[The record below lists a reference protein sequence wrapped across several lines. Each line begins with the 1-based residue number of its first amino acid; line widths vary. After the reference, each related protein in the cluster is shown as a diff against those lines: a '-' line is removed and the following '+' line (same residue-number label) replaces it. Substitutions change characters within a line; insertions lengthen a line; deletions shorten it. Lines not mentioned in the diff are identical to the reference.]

1 MKIKIIQ
8 QFKKFIMQKFL
19 TILFCLGLFVSLNA
33 QKATVKG
40 MIVDNEGNA
49 VIGANVTA
57 KPGNSGTITDV
68 GGEYSLSLDPGSYTL
83 TASYLGFG
91 SQTNQL
97 SLSAGETK
105 VWDVA
110 FAEGGI
116 RIDDIVLVGT
126 RSAPRSNTT
135 SPLPVDVFTAKD
147 LVATG
152 QNTFDKALQY
162 RVPSFN
168 TVQTPVNDATSLLD
182 PYEIRNMG
190 PSRTLIL
197 INGKR
202 KNMSSL
208 VYIQTSPGRG
218 ETGADISAIPTDA
231 IKRVEILR
239 DGASAQYGS
248 DAIAG
253 VMNVILK
260 DRYEYGS
267 VTLNTGITHK
277 GDGETYG
284 ISLNNGANFGSKG
297 YINYTANFSQVGLA
311 NRPGTL
317 NAQEEADYWGVPLAT
332 TKKFLDKYPDGKH
345 VNGAPKTTAA
355 KFLVNAGLPVGE
367 NSEVYFNA
375 AYIYKRVNSFA
386 NHRAPYWVNTDHGLL
401 TPAGQTYEGY
411 TPTFDG
417 DLNDYNGT
425 LGFKNEKNG
434 WKTDISFT
442 TGGNSQ
448 IYNVVNT
455 YNRSLGPDSPIEF
468 KPGGYNFQHNVGNID
483 ISKPLSDKV
492 SLAFG
497 SEIRVENF
505 EILAGD
511 EASYIKGPLDYAAG
525 ANSFPGIRPV
535 NAGLFTRFNLGAYA
549 DLAVDLTEDF
559 LVNGTARV
567 ENYSDFGNAFV
578 WKLSSRYK
586 FNEDKMTLRASA
598 STGFRAPSLHQ
609 INLQTTQASF
619 IEGTIK
625 DAGVFRNGSA
635 QIKQLGVAKLKAE
648 NSFNFTAGLGFKP
661 SSDLTFTL
669 DYYNI
674 KVNDR
679 IILSSGIQ
687 KGDPVKA
694 AALNKILNDNDIAQI
709 QFFTNGVNTRTTGL
723 DLVVNYKG
731 LKLGDKTLG
740 VNLAGNYTI
749 SNELLSV
756 DDPALI
762 KAAGKSIF
770 DATQEAL
777 MLTSRPRFKVILGLD
792 YMVGKFG
799 LSLNNTVFGPA
810 KFRQS
815 DFSDISSLETQFLTK
830 VVTDL
835 GITYNASEKT
845 TISLNIGNLLNV
857 LPEYKIVGLN
867 TKGEAIVKDA
877 AKLKNEI
884 TNLTFNG
891 RYPVTTYDGSH
902 FSQLGTLV
910 NLAVNVKF

>member
-1 MKIKIIQ
+1 
-8 QFKKFIMQKFL
+8 MQKFL

-483 ISKPLSDKV
+483 ISKPL
-492 SLAFG
+492 
-497 SEIRVENF
+497 
-505 EILAGD
+505 
-511 EASYIKGPLDYAAG
+511 
-525 ANSFPGIRPV
+525 
-535 NAGLFTRFNLGAYA
+535 
-549 DLAVDLTEDF
+549 
-559 LVNGTARV
+559 
-567 ENYSDFGNAFV
+567 
-578 WKLSSRYK
+578 
-586 FNEDKMTLRASA
+586 
-598 STGFRAPSLHQ
+598 
-609 INLQTTQASF
+609 
-619 IEGTIK
+619 
-625 DAGVFRNGSA
+625 GV
-635 QIKQLGVAKLKAE
+635 
-648 NSFNFTAGLGFKP
+648 
-661 SSDLTFTL
+661 
-669 DYYNI
+669 
-674 KVNDR
+674 
-679 IILSSGIQ
+679 
-687 KGDPVKA
+687 
-694 AALNKILNDNDIAQI
+694 
-709 QFFTNGVNTRTTGL
+709 
-723 DLVVNYKG
+723 
-731 LKLGDKTLG
+731 
-740 VNLAGNYTI
+740 
-749 SNELLSV
+749 
-756 DDPALI
+756 
-762 KAAGKSIF
+762 
-770 DATQEAL
+770 
-777 MLTSRPRFKVILGLD
+777 
-792 YMVGKFG
+792 
-799 LSLNNTVFGPA
+799 
-810 KFRQS
+810 
-815 DFSDISSLETQFLTK
+815 
-830 VVTDL
+830 
-835 GITYNASEKT
+835 
-845 TISLNIGNLLNV
+845 
-857 LPEYKIVGLN
+857 
-867 TKGEAIVKDA
+867 
-877 AKLKNEI
+877 
-884 TNLTFNG
+884 
-891 RYPVTTYDGSH
+891 SH
-902 FSQLGTLV
+902 FCKK
-910 NLAVNVKF
+910 KFENMRKVL